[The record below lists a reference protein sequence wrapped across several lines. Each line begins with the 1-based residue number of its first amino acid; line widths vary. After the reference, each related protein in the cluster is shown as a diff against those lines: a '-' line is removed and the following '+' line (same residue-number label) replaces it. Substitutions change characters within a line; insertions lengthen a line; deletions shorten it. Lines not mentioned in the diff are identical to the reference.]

1 MQAAPHPHPSGT
13 DLLCSINCSE
23 KQVAIL
29 IMAIYHVWGLGW
41 QDQCYDCEDC
51 FIIGMTVEKLAVAG
65 TTAIWEAGPAR
76 KL

>member
-1 MQAAPHPHPSGT
+1 
-13 DLLCSINCSE
+13 
-23 KQVAIL
+23 
-29 IMAIYHVWGLGW
+29 MAIYHVWGLGW
-41 QDQCYDCEDC
+41 QDQCYDCEEC